1 MKSQN
6 RENQILTLPAAKTK
20 PPEPEK
26 FFIDLR
32 SDSMTRI
39 TSEEELPVLGSPEQ
53 RLTIKGPDEK
63 TKATSD
69 QIENDRWID
78 YSQKAYKVANTR
90 SLASMTR
97 TTMKIIKI
105 QNRMKKLQSEEN
117 EEDKF
122 NQEEETYEDNDGDNY
137 NPEVQEEE
145 TNEKNEISFDGH
157 PEIELAHTQA
167 SRALPKIS
175 RMSDICMD
183 RPKYATLVCGHRYC
197 YQCAS
202 LQMQLDER
210 VCAICRR
217 CICL

>member
-1 MKSQN
+1 M
-6 RENQILTLPAAKTK
+6 
-20 PPEPEK
+20 
-26 FFIDLR
+26 
-32 SDSMTRI
+32 
-39 TSEEELPVLGSPEQ
+39 PVLGSPER

-97 TTMKIIKI
+97 TTKIITI

-157 PEIELAHTQA
+157 PEIELTQTQA

-175 RMSDICMD
+175 RMCDICMD

-197 YQCAS
+197 YQCA
-202 LQMQLDER
+202 LQMRLDER
-210 VCAICRR
+210 VCTICRR
-217 CICL
+217 CIVSVIKTFN

>member
-1 MKSQN
+1 
-6 RENQILTLPAAKTK
+6 
-20 PPEPEK
+20 
-26 FFIDLR
+26 
-32 SDSMTRI
+32 
-39 TSEEELPVLGSPEQ
+39 
-53 RLTIKGPDEK
+53 
-63 TKATSD
+63 
-69 QIENDRWID
+69 
-78 YSQKAYKVANTR
+78 
-90 SLASMTR
+90 
-97 TTMKIIKI
+97 MKIITI

-157 PEIELAHTQA
+157 PEIELTHTQA

-183 RPKYATLVCGHRYC
+183 RPKYATLVCGHRYW